1 MDDNTNPPT
10 RAEIVRRMNERCGF
24 VEALVVGH
32 SEAQL
37 TELRDAAGWSV
48 KDHLAHLAPWAFG
61 MADLLIKRPRWFAMG
76 LTLEQWDANFETDA
90 MTELLYE
97 ADKNRSLA
105 DVMTLFR
112 SANTRLAWAVE
123 TLESDAN
130 LLMPYRRFQ
139 PFEQPPND
147 SADPIWPR
155 LVGNSF
161 GHIDEHLEWIAEWL
175 PGS

>member
-90 MTELLYE
+90 MNELLYE
-97 ADKNRSLA
+97 ADKDRSLG

-112 SANTRLAWAVE
+112 AANSRLAWAVDQ
-123 TLESDAN
+123 LESDAG
-130 LLMPYRRFQ
+130 LFLPYRHFQ
-139 PFEQPPND
+139 PFESWASENP
-147 SADPIWPR
+147 DPIWPR
-155 LVGNSF
+155 IVGNSF
-161 GHIDEHLEWIAEWL
+161 GHIDEHLEWISEWL